1 MDASQGVGFCGPP
14 GHRNSMCQ
22 SLEDSSE
29 RICIII
35 IALYKNK
42 DPFHKKV
49 PDSLCILGNRV
60 ERVAVDLEGHGLI
73 CF

>member
-1 MDASQGVGFCGPP
+1 MKKNTHLKLIGMDASQGIGFCDLP

-22 SLEDSSE
+22 SLEDPSE
-29 RICIII
+29 RICTVI

-49 PDSLCILGNRV
+49 PDSLCNRV
-60 ERVAVDLEGHGLI
+60 DRVAVDL
-73 CF
+73 